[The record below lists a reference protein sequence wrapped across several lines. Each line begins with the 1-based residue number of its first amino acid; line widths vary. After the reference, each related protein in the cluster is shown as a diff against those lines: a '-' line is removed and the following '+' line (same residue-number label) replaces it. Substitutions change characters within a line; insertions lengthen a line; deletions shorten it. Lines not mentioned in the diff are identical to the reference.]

1 MKKFISILM
10 VLSMI
15 FAFASCTAE
24 ETSKKKE
31 KEEKTTKKT
40 EQTTKDNKEKVTFEF
55 DEDGNLLTT
64 RPEAEESTTDEPS
77 GDETTTTAPT
87 TNPSTPKPDT
97 PSGGTTEKSIE
108 EFVSLINNE
117 TKKASQGNYNLKRVC
132 SMGVM
137 DFGGSSQTNILDGI
151 IKGVDENASL
161 DTVVAKFFDA
171 GTTTATVKNGSASV
185 DSAYLLKAMSLKLS
199 DIDTYSIDGSYAF
212 IALKNCNSPQFDG
225 SNGLHH
231 ITNDFYTQAQVQENI
246 NSVLGSGLITVNN
259 SPFKYNSIILEVWT
273 SGSKITKVKIA
284 YHLDVTLNLKIG
296 IVITGEIPM
305 DLTESYTNITY

>member
-1 MKKFISILM
+1 MKKFISILIA
-10 VLSMI
+10 LSMI
-15 FAFASCTAE
+15 FTLASCTS
-24 ETSKKKE
+24 TKDKDKKE
-31 KEEKTTKKT
+31 REERTTKK
-40 EQTTKDNKEKVTFEF
+40 
-55 DEDGNLLTT
+55 
-64 RPEAEESTTDEPS
+64 RI
-77 GDETTTTAPT
+77 ETTTKVRPDKETTEEFVTDEDVPT
-87 TNPSTPKPDT
+87 TNVHGSEDAPAESTEKPT
-97 PSGGTTEKSIE
+97 EAKPVAPSGGTTEKSIE
-108 EFVSLINNE
+108 EFVALINNE

-132 SMGVM
+132 SMGGM
-137 DFGGSSQTNILDGI
+137 DFGSATSILDGI

-161 DTVVAKFFDA
+161 DTVVANFFDA

-231 ITNDFYTQAQVQENI
+231 ITNDFYTQAQVQESI

-259 SPFKYNSIILEVWT
+259 SPFNYSSIILEVWT

-284 YHLDVTLNLKIG
+284 YHLDVTLNLKISSVG
-296 IVITGEIPM
+296 ITGKVPM
-305 DLTESYTNITY
+305 DLAESYTNITY

>member
-1 MKKFISILM
+1 MKKIISILI

-15 FAFASCTAE
+15 FAFASCTA
-24 ETSKKKE
+24 TKGKDKKE

-64 RPEAEESTTDEPS
+64 SPETEESTTDEPS
-77 GDETTTTAPT
+77 GDETTT

-132 SMGVM
+132 SMGVI
-137 DFGGSSQTNILDGI
+137 DFGEGTSVLNSI
-151 IKGVDENASL
+151 INAVDKNASL
-161 DTVVAKFFDA
+161 DTVISGFFDA

-231 ITNDFYTQAQVQENI
+231 ITNDFYTQAQVQESI
-246 NSVLGSGLITVNN
+246 NSAIGSSLITVNN
-259 SPFKYNSIILEVWT
+259 SPFNYSSIILEVWT

-284 YHLDVTLNLKIG
+284 YHLDVTLNLKISSVG
-296 IVITGEIPM
+296 ITGKIPM
-305 DLTESYTNITY
+305 DLAESYTNITY

>member
-1 MKKFISILM
+1 MKKFISILV

-24 ETSKKKE
+24 ETSKKKG
-31 KEEKTTKKT
+31 KEEKTTKKI

-77 GDETTTTAPT
+77 GDETTTAPT
-87 TNPSTPKPDT
+87 TNPSTPKPDA
-97 PSGGTTEKSIE
+97 PSGGATEKTIE
-108 EFVSLINNE
+108 EFVALINTE

-137 DFGGSSQTNILDGI
+137 DFGSATNILDGI

-161 DTVVAKFFDA
+161 DTVVAKFFDV

-231 ITNDFYTQAQVQENI
+231 ITNDFYTQAQVQESI

-284 YHLDVTLNLKIG
+284 YHLDVTLNLKIAS
-296 IVITGEIPM
+296 VITGKIPM

>member
-1 MKKFISILM
+1 MKKFISILV

-24 ETSKKKE
+24 ETSKKKG
-31 KEEKTTKKT
+31 KEEKTTKKI

-55 DEDGNLLTT
+55 DEEGNLLTT

-87 TNPSTPKPDT
+87 TNPSTPKPGA

-108 EFVSLINNE
+108 EFVALINTE
-117 TKKASQGNYNLKRVC
+117 TKKASQGNYTLKRVC
-132 SMGVM
+132 SMGVI
-137 DFGGSSQTNILDGI
+137 DFGEGTSVLNSI
-151 IKGVDENASL
+151 INAVDKNATL
-161 DTVVAKFFDA
+161 DTVINGFFDA

-225 SNGLHH
+225 GNGLHH
-231 ITNDFYTQAQVQENI
+231 ITNDFYTQAQVQESI
-246 NSVLGSGLITVNN
+246 NSVLGSSAIIVNS
-259 SPFKYNSIILEVWT
+259 SPFNYNSIILEVWT

-284 YHLDVTLNLKIG
+284 YHLDVTLNMKISSVG
-296 IVITGEIPM
+296 ITGKVPM

>member
-24 ETSKKKE
+24 ETSKKKG
-31 KEEKTTKKT
+31 KEEKTTKKI

-77 GDETTTTAPT
+77 GDETTTT
-87 TNPSTPKPDT
+87 NPSTPKPDA

-108 EFVSLINNE
+108 EFVALINTE
-117 TKKASQGNYNLKRVC
+117 TKKASAGNYKLTRDCFVL
-132 SMGVM
+132 GA
-137 DFGGSSQTNILDGI
+137 DFGEGTSILNNII
-151 IKGVDENASL
+151 YAVDKNATL
-161 DTVVAKFFDA
+161 DTVINGFFDA

-212 IALKNCNSPQFDG
+212 IALKSCYNPQFDG

-231 ITNDFYTQAQVQENI
+231 ITNDFYTQAQVKASI
-246 NSVLGSGLITVNN
+246 DSVVGSSAITVND
-259 SPFKYNSIILEVWT
+259 STFDYNSIILEVWT

-284 YHLDVTLNLKIG
+284 YHLDITLNMKISSVG
-296 IVITGEIPM
+296 ITGEIS
-305 DLTESYTNITY
+305 LELAESYTNITY

>member
-1 MKKFISILM
+1 MKKFISILV

-15 FAFASCTAE
+15 FAFASCTSE
-24 ETSKKKE
+24 ETSKKKG
-31 KEEKTTKKT
+31 KEEKTTKKI

-64 RPEAEESTTDEPS
+64 RPEAEESTTDEPA
-77 GDETTTTAPT
+77 GDETTTAPT
-87 TNPSTPKPDT
+87 TNPSTPKPDA
-97 PSGGTTEKSIE
+97 PSGGATEKTIE
-108 EFVSLINNE
+108 EFVALINTE

-137 DFGGSSQTNILDGI
+137 DFGSATNVLDGI

-161 DTVVAKFFDA
+161 DTVVAKFFDV

-185 DSAYLLKAMSLKLS
+185 DSAYLLKAMSLNLS

-231 ITNDFYTQAQVQENI
+231 ITNDFYTQAQVQESI

-284 YHLDVTLNLKIG
+284 YHLDVTLNLKIAS
-296 IVITGEIPM
+296 VITGKIPM